1 MPKLEKKEGKI
12 ETCPSNGCGCKIV
25 CRMTKPKEGS
35 SFAPKLQW
43 QNEDGTPHYGTS
55 DGVNFTCNK
64 PGAKTETVSTPSKN
78 TTEIMSHSQ
87 SMMEFIQNYD
97 FTELKEPEQE
107 AVEKKAKKLFE
118 QKLIVTKVAMETFA
132 SAGFDNAASV
142 GQVLT
147 LINQ

>member
-1 MPKLEKKEGKI
+1 MPKLQKIEGKV

-35 SFAPKLQW
+35 AFAPKLQW

-64 PGAKTETVSTPSKN
+64 PGEKTESTSSKETVASPAKS
-78 TTEIMSHSQ
+78 SSL
-87 SMMEFIQNYD
+87 MEFILNYD

-132 SAGFDNAASV
+132 SAGFDNVASV